1 MENKK
6 TLFILFQTFKP
17 YIPNLYI
24 HIYSH
29 QVYRV
34 CIYRGLV
41 YPFYSPP
48 FWAAIDKPLY
58 VWYGGRGVSLCEM
71 VCLTI
76 WTGLRKSALIRVS
89 KPLYPCM
96 STMSTSYSNSL
107 IVLMF
112 DYLYRYCTVYSMVI
126 DCLLH
131 WSRQDLQVVC
141 DQPHLLDYHSNG
153 MSNWL
158 PQGLSFCSVC
168 ILRWR
173 MVNPSYNPSQSA
185 ASLISTS
192 AFFAVPNIRGSLW
205 SNLSHLF
212 QTSLYSSQ
220 LKATSP
226 IFTRSRRCAAQ
237 HQPQS

>member
-1 MENKK
+1 M
-6 TLFILFQTFKP
+6 
-17 YIPNLYI
+17 
-24 HIYSH
+24 S
-29 QVYRV
+29 
-34 CIYRGLV
+34 
-41 YPFYSPP
+41 
-48 FWAAIDKPLY
+48 
-58 VWYGGRGVSLCEM
+58 VSRFEM

-76 WTGLRKSALIRVS
+76 WTGLRKSALLRVS
-89 KPLYPCM
+89 KPSYPHM
-96 STMSTSYSNSL
+96 SKPMRLTNTSYSNSSIASL
-107 IVLMF
+107 F
-112 DYLYRYCTVYSMVI
+112 DYLYRYYISYSMGV

-131 WSRQDLQVVC
+131 WSRQDLQAIY
-141 DQPHLLDYHSNG
+141 DQPHLLDYHNNG

-192 AFFAVPNIRGSLW
+192 AFFAVPNILGSLW
-205 SNLSHLF
+205 SNLSHLS

-226 IFTRSRRCAAQ
+226 IFTRSNKCAAQ
-237 HQPQS
+237 DQPQS